1 MAAKRPIVLTSGQFE
16 QIQSGDFLDVAYGG
30 TGATTA
36 GGART
41 NLGLEIGVN
50 VQAYDADLGA
60 LAALSGTGIAVRTAA
75 DTWATRSLTQPG
87 AGITISNNDGVAGNP
102 TFALANDLGAL
113 EALAGNGIAVR
124 TGADAWAQ
132 RSIAT
137 ADNAR
142 LTVSNGNGVS
152 GDPTLDLATV
162 SQGSGS
168 NFVKITLDSYGR
180 VSGNTAVSAS
190 DIGTLVDT
198 RYVTKATDSTLAA
211 GVTITYDATTTTL
224 TDNDL
229 IPKWYADGIAAGVDW
244 KDSVRAAST
253 ADVNITTG
261 LENGDTID
269 GVTLATGDRV
279 LLKNQSTGSQNG
291 IYTVVASGAA
301 SRSTDAN
308 TSAEVTSGLTVWV
321 NEGTANADTAW
332 TLITDGTITLD
343 TTSLNFTQTSGLGQ
357 ISAGNGLTKTGN
369 TLNIGTVDSTRITIN
384 ADSIDLGQPT
394 IGGSG
399 AGSGFTKV
407 TVDVY
412 GRITNTGAATPAD
425 IGAQPADADLD
436 GIAGLSTTGIVVRTG
451 AGSYATRAL
460 TQPGAGITIT
470 NSDGVAGS
478 PTFALANDL
487 NALEGLGSTGFAV
500 RTGSDAWAQRS
511 ITVTGAGSS
520 RITVSNGDGVSASP
534 ELDLRSG
541 IVTPGT
547 YGSVTVDTYGRVT
560 AGSAG
565 AGSVA
570 TVASNLTNNAGST
583 TEIGEPVYIDGNGTF
598 SKARANASGTVQ
610 CIGLAGASI
619 NNAAAG
625 DIVTHGELSAT
636 TGQWDAVTGQSG
648 GLTSGSVYYLSEAT
662 AGRLTTSAPTTGWV
676 LTVGIALS
684 TTKMKVNV
692 LSPVKL

>member
-261 LENGDTID
+261 LENG
-269 GVTLATGDRV
+269 V
-279 LLKNQSTGSQNG
+279 
-291 IYTVVASGAA
+291 YTVVASGAA